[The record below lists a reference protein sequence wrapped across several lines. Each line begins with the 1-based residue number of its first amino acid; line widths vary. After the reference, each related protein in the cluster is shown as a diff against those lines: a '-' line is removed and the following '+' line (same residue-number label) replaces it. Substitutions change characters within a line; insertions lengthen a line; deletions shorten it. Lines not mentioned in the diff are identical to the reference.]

1 MSAKSKNGGA
11 DERRKQRR
19 INVGLHVVVRGQ
31 DGDGR
36 RFEITSEILD
46 VSRTGAS
53 FLSARDIA
61 MGADLE
67 LLIPKLG
74 LGRPSKDDYQTLAH
88 VVRLVDDPVSGQ
100 RVIGVLFVGPK
111 FNRVFITEE
120 SAESKT

>member
-1 MSAKSKNGGA
+1 MSAKSKNGNS

-19 INVGLHVVVRGQ
+19 INVGLDVVVRGQ
-31 DGDGR
+31 DRDGR
-36 RFEITSEILD
+36 RFELTSQILD

-53 FLSARDIA
+53 FLTTRDVA

-74 LGRPSKDDYQTLAH
+74 LGRASKDDYQTLAH
-88 VVRLVDDPVSGQ
+88 VVRVVDDPVSGQ
-100 RVIGVLFVGPK
+100 RVIGVQFVGPR

-120 SAESKT
+120 SAESA